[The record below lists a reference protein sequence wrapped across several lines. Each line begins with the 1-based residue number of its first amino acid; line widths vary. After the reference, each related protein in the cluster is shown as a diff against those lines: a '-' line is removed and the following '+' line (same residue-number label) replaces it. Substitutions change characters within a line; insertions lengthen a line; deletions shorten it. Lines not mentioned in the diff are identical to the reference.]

1 METGTSMIVMKFG
14 GTSVGSAER
23 LTSVLEIVKATKE
36 KDGAPIVVLSAMS
49 GVTDM
54 LINAANAAKERDLDA
69 ALDILD
75 KIHEKHKDCIYTLF
89 QQASV
94 VDELVEQLENHLNK
108 LDIILRGVSYL
119 GELTKRSLDAISC
132 FGELL
137 SSLIFA
143 TLLEKEGVESSWVDA
158 RTFLV
163 TDNVFGK
170 ANPLWET
177 TAAKAQGTILPELA
191 DERVVVTQGFIGST
205 ASGIT
210 TTLGRGGSDYSAAI
224 LGVACEADEIQ
235 IWTDVDGM
243 MTADP
248 RIVPEAQ
255 VLQTVSFKAA
265 SELAYFGAKVLHPL
279 TIKPAVEKNIPVRI
293 LNTLRPESKGTVIE
307 EASDEQ
313 PLYAIA
319 SKKNISA
326 LFFNSLNMLMSH
338 GFLAKVFSVFDKYR
352 TPIDLI
358 ATSEVSVSVTIDN
371 KDNIE
376 SILES
381 LHELCDVRVQHDV
394 AIVTVVGTHFRAQS
408 GIAGQV
414 FAALKDI
421 NIVMISGGASDITLS
436 FVVANQDADRAVKQ
450 LHNAL
455 FATAS
460 AK

>member
-1 METGTSMIVMKFG
+1 MIVMKFG
-14 GTSVGSAER
+14 GTSVGSPER
-23 LTSVLEIVKATKE
+23 FLSVVEIVKKTQKE
-36 KDGAPIVVLSAMS
+36 HGAPVVVLSAMS

-54 LINAANAAKERDLDA
+54 LINAAHEAKDRDLDA
-69 ALDILD
+69 ALDVLD
-75 KIHEKHKDCIYTLF
+75 KIHEKHKDTIYTLF
-89 QQASV
+89 QQSSV
-94 VDELVEQLENHLNK
+94 VDELVEQLESHLNK

-137 SSLIFA
+137 SSLILA
-143 TLLEKEGVESSWVDA
+143 TLLEKKGIESSWVDA

-163 TDNVFGK
+163 TDNTFGK

-177 TAAKAQGTILPELA
+177 TAAKAQGTILPEIA

-205 ASGIT
+205 ANGIT

-224 LGVACEADEIQ
+224 IGVACEADEIQ

-248 RIVPEAQ
+248 RVVPDAK
-255 VLQTVSFKAA
+255 VLPLVSFQSA

-293 LNTLRPESKGTVIE
+293 LNTLKPDSKGTVIE
-307 EASDEQ
+307 ERGGDEAI
-313 PLYAIA
+313 YAIA
-319 SKKNISA
+319 SKKGISA

-338 GFLAKVFSVFDKYR
+338 GFLAKVFTVFDKYR

-371 KDNIE
+371 KDN
-376 SILES
+376 LEAIVEN
-381 LHELCDVRVQHDV
+381 LEDLCDVRVQHDV
-394 AIVTVVGTHFRAQS
+394 AIITVVGTHFRGES
-408 GIAGQV
+408 GVAGTV
-414 FAALKDI
+414 FDALKDI

-436 FVVANQDADRAVKQ
+436 FVVASADADKAVKK
-450 LHNAL
+450 LHDAL
-455 FATAS
+455 YQKAHR
-460 AK
+460 

>member
-1 METGTSMIVMKFG
+1 MLVMKFG

-23 LTSVLEIVKATKE
+23 FLTIVDIVRNTSKE
-36 KDGAPIVVLSAMS
+36 HGAPVIVVSAMS
-49 GVTDM
+49 GVTDL
-54 LINAANAAKERDLDA
+54 LIKAAQEAKERDLDA
-69 ALDILD
+69 ALDVLD

-89 QQASV
+89 QQASI
-94 VDELVEQLENHLNK
+94 VDELVEDLESHLNK

-137 SSLIFA
+137 SSLILA
-143 TLLEKEGVESSWVDA
+143 TLLEKEGIESKWLDA
-158 RTFLV
+158 RSFLI

-177 TAAKAQGTILPELA
+177 TAAKAQGAILPELA
-191 DERVVVTQGFIGST
+191 DDRVVVTQGFIGST
-205 ASGIT
+205 SNGIT

-224 LGVACEADEIQ
+224 IGVACEADEIQ

-248 RIVPEAQ
+248 RVVSDAM
-255 VLQTVSFKAA
+255 VLSTVSFQAA

-293 LNTLRPESKGTVIE
+293 LNTLKPEAKGTVIAE
-307 EASDEQ
+307 EGDQDQ
-313 PLYAIA
+313 PYYAIA
-319 SKKNISA
+319 SKKSITA
-326 LFFNSLNMLMSH
+326 LFFSSLNMLMSH

-371 KDNIE
+371 TE
-376 SILES
+376 HLEPILEN
-381 LHELCDVRVQHDV
+381 LRDLCEVRVMHDV
-394 AIVTVVGTHFRAQS
+394 SIVSVVGTHFRAKS
-408 GIAGQV
+408 GIAGRV
-414 FAALKDI
+414 FDCLKDV
-421 NIVMISGGASDITLS
+421 NIIMISGGASDITLS
-436 FVVANQDADRAVKQ
+436 FVVSNADADKCVKQ
-450 LHNAL
+450 LHNHL
-455 FATAS
+455 FQ
-460 AK
+460 KVK